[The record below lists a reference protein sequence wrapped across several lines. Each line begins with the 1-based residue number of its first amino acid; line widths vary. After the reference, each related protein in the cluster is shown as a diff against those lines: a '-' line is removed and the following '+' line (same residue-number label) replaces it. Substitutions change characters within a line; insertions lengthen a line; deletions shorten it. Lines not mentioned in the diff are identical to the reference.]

1 MIVELDDGRIP
12 SVPLDWFPRL
22 LHATHWVLTMKNPLD
37 KLTIRGFKS
46 IRELEDF
53 ELKDLNI
60 FVGANG
66 AGKSNLISFF
76 RMLQSLIEGNLDDYV
91 RDSGGISDL
100 LHNGRKATKQM
111 EFETRFGIRGY
122 RFIIK
127 PSPGEGFALTDEA
140 RYYEHGSTGW
150 WELGSSV
157 DNSSLL
163 VKEAK
168 GSTLDSEN
176 SEPVYNAIN
185 SWKIYH
191 FHDTSLTAPMRHAEI
206 VEDNKAL
213 RSDASNI
220 GPFLLRLRN
229 EKRFYYDEILNACRL
244 VAPFLDDFLLDPRQ
258 LGPKTK
264 VSLTWKIKGSDYPM
278 QPYHLSDGS
287 IRFICLAT
295 ALLQP
300 NPPSTI
306 IIDEPELG
314 LHPEAIR
321 ILGELIEDA
330 AKRTQIIVATQSP
343 LLLDQ
348 FSIEDIVVVNR
359 EKGQSVFERLK
370 RAFFNKWLEAYSVG
384 ELWSKNVIQ
393 GGTTNE

>member
-1 MIVELDDGRIP
+1 MAD
-12 SVPLDWFPRL
+12 S
-22 LHATHWVLTMKNPLD
+22 LD
-37 KLTIRGFKS
+37 KLSIRGFKS
-46 IRELEDF
+46 IRELNDF
-53 ELKDLNI
+53 ELKGLNI

-76 RMLQSLIEGNLDDYV
+76 RMLQSVIDGTLADFV
-91 RDSGGISDL
+91 RDNGGISDL
-100 LHNGRKATKQM
+100 LFNGRKETKEM
-111 EFETRFGIRGY
+111 EFETRFGLRGY
-122 RFIIK
+122 RFKLK
-127 PSPGEGFALTDEA
+127 PGPGEGFALADEA
-140 RYYEHGSTGW
+140 RFYEQNTSRW
-150 WELGSSV
+150 WKLGSSGNNV
-157 DNSSLL
+157 SLL

-168 GSTLDSEN
+168 GTSRDSEY
-176 SEPVYNAIN
+176 SKPVYDAVN

-191 FHDTSLTAPMRHAEI
+191 FHDTSPTASMRHAEI
-206 VEDNKAL
+206 IEDNKAL
-213 RSDASNI
+213 RYDASNI

-229 EKRFYYDEILNACRL
+229 EQSSHYEEILNACRL
-244 VAPFLDDFLLDPRQ
+244 VAPFFDDFLLDTQ
-258 LGPKTK
+258 QFGPKTK
-264 VSLTWKIKGSDYPM
+264 VALSWKTKSSDYPM

-321 ILGELIEDA
+321 VLAELVEDTA
-330 AKRTQIIVATQSP
+330 RRTQIIVATQSP
-343 LLLDQ
+343 LLLDE

-359 EKGQSVFERLK
+359 KEGQSVFERLK
-370 RAFFNKWLEAYSVG
+370 RTDFNEWLEDYSVG
-384 ELWSKNVIQ
+384 ELWTRNVIQ